1 MIYKNKIFCVLASF
15 WIIVCFWTGYKSY
28 VGNQSILEII
38 QSFMIPFSAG
48 FGVLIPI
55 FTASINAIE
64 GRKFKIMENTY
75 QLIARYDD
83 PHFAEA
89 RKFTRKIKKEDGII
103 SSEYLMRQIENNEE
117 LEHSVILIL
126 NYIENSYM
134 SIESGRIDKEVFK
147 RYLGEVIYGF
157 INRFDNYIKKY
168 SSKKDQE
175 ILKQMKKIMECE

>member
-1 MIYKNKIFCVLASF
+1 
-15 WIIVCFWTGYKSY
+15 
-28 VGNQSILEII
+28 
-38 QSFMIPFSAG
+38 
-48 FGVLIPI
+48 
-55 FTASINAIE
+55 
-64 GRKFKIMENTY
+64 
-75 QLIARYDD
+75 
-83 PHFAEA
+83 
-89 RKFTRKIKKEDGII
+89 
-103 SSEYLMRQIENNEE
+103 MRQIENNEE

>member
-64 GRKFKIMENTY
+64 GRKFKIMENT
-75 QLIARYDD
+75 
-83 PHFAEA
+83 
-89 RKFTRKIKKEDGII
+89 
-103 SSEYLMRQIENNEE
+103 
-117 LEHSVILIL
+117 
-126 NYIENSYM
+126 
-134 SIESGRIDKEVFK
+134 
-147 RYLGEVIYGF
+147 
-157 INRFDNYIKKY
+157 
-168 SSKKDQE
+168 
-175 ILKQMKKIMECE
+175 